1 MKNLALRILEPACI
15 IDELGRYWGENEHSF
30 FEHCNQFSLA
40 AAVSR
45 FGYIFLKKHK
55 AGVSV
60 FLNPRNIHSAALAGL
75 FFLLSDLEPHRVVLH
90 VMLPQP
96 AIEIAI
102 GASRAI
108 QRIEALLHYPLPSQ
122 AVLNTRRRKVE
133 PPSVDQAVI
142 FDELMTFWAS
152 KQLEW
157 SDEILHEN
165 LLIKRLLSSGVVVN
179 KLDNSDRLII
189 NHWGKSRKLLGPW
202 AQVSLGKDVDDQPFS
217 NVAEW
222 SAITHR
228 ECISRDNPV
237 MHDVDLRIPAAD
249 GQITSRTYTRL
260 LLPWKDSVQKGRY
273 STCID
278 FVK

>member
-1 MKNLALRILEPACI
+1 MKICLLKGFYPP
-15 IDELGRYWGENEHSF
+15 EL
-30 FEHCNQFSLA
+30 L
-40 AAVSR
+40 
-45 FGYIFLKKHK
+45 
-55 AGVSV
+55 
-60 FLNPRNIHSAALAGL
+60 
-75 FFLLSDLEPHRVVLH
+75 
-90 VMLPQP
+90 
-96 AIEIAI
+96 
-102 GASRAI
+102 
-108 QRIEALLHYPLPSQ
+108 
-122 AVLNTRRRKVE
+122 
-133 PPSVDQAVI
+133 
-142 FDELMTFWAS
+142 
-152 KQLEW
+152 
-157 SDEILHEN
+157 
-165 LLIKRLLSSGVVVN
+165 VN